1 MTTEY
6 NVKQGSFRID
16 NNTILKTTGLATCSA
31 LSMIIG
37 KYKFLAHIDATT
49 YIKPIIIEI
58 NKYLKLQE
66 LTSDDISDI
75 TIYKGDG
82 LGISDADYSYNLIK
96 NLLMNIP
103 IVQMDSYD
111 IVDLGNIIQCNKC
124 KSISGTLKII
134 THYKGCTSKEKVE
147 IRNVKFW
154 DTITI

>member
-66 LTSDDISDI
+66 LTPNEITDII
-75 TIYKGDG
+75 IYKGDG
-82 LGISDADYSYNLIK
+82 IGISDSEYSYNIIK

-103 IVQMDSYD
+103 IAQMDNYD
-111 IVDLGNIIQCNKC
+111 IIDLGNIIQCNKC

-134 THYKGCTSKEKVE
+134 THYKECTSKGKVE
-147 IRNVKFW
+147 IKKVNYW